1 MWVTRQRPKSV
12 THTLGL
18 AMLTDT
24 AIKKAQPRA
33 KAYRLTDERGL
44 HLLVQ
49 PNGSKLWRLKY
60 RFDGK
65 EKRLALGAYPAV
77 SLQQARQS
85 RTDARELLAQGADP
99 SAEKKAAK
107 QAQRAD
113 GVITVCGYVGTA
125 PFMGVLTLAPKPVFD
140 VTGVGSDDEKAA
152 LTTTFCQKAGIVLAA
167 Q

>member
-49 PNGSKLWRLKY
+49 PNGSKLWQLRY
-60 RFDGK
+60 RHGGK
-65 EKRLALGAYPAV
+65 E
-77 SLQQARQS
+77 
-85 RTDARELLAQGADP
+85 RTAAWASTQT
-99 SAEKKAAK
+99 SA
-107 QAQRAD
+107 
-113 GVITVCGYVGTA
+113 
-125 PFMGVLTLAPKPVFD
+125 
-140 VTGVGSDDEKAA
+140 
-152 LTTTFCQKAGIVLAA
+152 
-167 Q
+167 